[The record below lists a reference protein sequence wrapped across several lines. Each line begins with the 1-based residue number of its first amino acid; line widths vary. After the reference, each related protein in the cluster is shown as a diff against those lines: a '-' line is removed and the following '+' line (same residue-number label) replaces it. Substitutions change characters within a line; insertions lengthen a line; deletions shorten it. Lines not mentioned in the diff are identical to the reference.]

1 MADLKDPWAISV
13 RNFAFGEQALQKFVE
28 ERVGLKV
35 KTVTTCK
42 STSIMYAAFENE
54 SMCQQVIDYINAYK
68 PYDPSLS
75 MTHVEMAP
83 TNWKEMKDA
92 PVPSSR
98 PDQPHSLQPAA
109 SSASHQMTQESR
121 AGQALYL
128 PPLPHPP
135 PQQQPW
141 YHHLLQQ
148 YPGGYQYPAS
158 LFPPGFNPQLGLM
171 HARVHP
177 QYMHLQHMQ
186 PAGGQHGIPQINT
199 L

>member
-13 RNFAFGEQALQKFVE
+13 RNFGFGEHGLQKLVE

-42 STSIMYAAFENE
+42 STSIIYAAFENE
-54 SMCQQVIDYINAYK
+54 SMCQQVIDYINTYK
-68 PYDPSLS
+68 PYDPNMS
-75 MTHVEMAP
+75 MMHVEIAP

-98 PDQPHSLQPAA
+98 PDQPQSLLGPVPT

-121 AGQALYL
+121 VGQSLYL
-128 PPLPHPP
+128 PPPP
-135 PQQQPW
+135 LQQQPW
-141 YHHLLQQ
+141 YHPILQQ

-171 HARVHP
+171 PARVHP
-177 QYMHLQHMQ
+177 QYTHMQ
-186 PAGGQHGIPQINT
+186 PAAGQHAIPQ
-199 L
+199 